1 MRDNFIL
8 WLAVIALMAGFV
20 SSCAP
25 IDSEYYTAD
34 DFQIVKKIDVHFHYE
49 TLDDRYLLLADSL
62 NFKLVSPNVDAGRS
76 INEQLEIATE
86 LKRKYPDKF
95 AFFGTFGVDQFGTED
110 FAGNIV
116 SRIDTCMAAGA
127 SGIKIWKNI
136 GMTLKDSVGNFVMAD
151 DMAFAPV
158 FTYMEEKNIP
168 LLAHLGEPKNCW
180 LPLEE
185 MTLDND
191 RSYFSNN
198 PQYHMYLH
206 PEAPSYEDQ
215 IRARDNLLER
225 YPGIPFTGA
234 HLGSQEW
241 SIDEVARTLDRF
253 PAYDVEFSARIGH
266 LQYQAITE
274 PEKVRDFL
282 IKYQDR
288 IMYGTDVGV
297 TARNNN
303 YAATAE
309 SLVKRWKD
317 HFVWLATDADV
328 IVADLDGKPV
338 KGLQLPKE
346 VIDKIYFANAEK
358 FFR

>member
-1 MRDNFIL
+1 MRDHLIL
-8 WLAVIALMAGFV
+8 WLAVIALLAGSV
-20 SSCAP
+20 SGCTSRV
-25 IDSEYYTAD
+25 SEFYSAD
-34 DFQIVKKIDVHFHYE
+34 DFRTVPKIDVHFHYE
-49 TLDDRYLLLADSL
+49 TLDGRYMRLADSL
-62 NFKLVSPNVDAGRS
+62 NFRLVSPNVDAGRS
-76 INEQLEIATE
+76 ISEQLHITTE
-86 LKRKYPDKF
+86 LKKRYPEKF
-95 AFFGTFGVDQFGTED
+95 AFFGTFGVEHYGSED
-110 FAGNIV
+110 FAGRII
-116 SRIDTCMAAGA
+116 SRIDSCMAAGA

-136 GMTLKDSVGNFVMAD
+136 GMTLKDSNGNYIMAD
-151 DMAFAPV
+151 DPAFAPV
-158 FTYMEEKNIP
+158 FSYMEEKNIR
-168 LLAHLGEPKNCW
+168 LLAHLGEPRNCW

-191 RSYFSNN
+191 RSYFRNN

-225 YPGIPFTGA
+225 YPGIRFTGA

-241 SIDEVARTLDRF
+241 SIDEVAKNLDRF

-274 PEKVRDFL
+274 PGKVHDFL

-297 TARNNN
+297 SGRNTN

-309 SLVKRWKD
+309 SLVKRWYD
-317 HFVWLATDADV
+317 HFVWLATDAEV
-328 IVADLDGKPV
+328 IVADLNGTPV

-346 VIDKIYFANAEK
+346 VIDKIYFTNAEK

>member
-1 MRDNFIL
+1 MRDNLIL
-8 WLAVIALMAGFV
+8 WLVLLAFVAGSF
-20 SSCAP
+20 SGCISR
-25 IDSEYYTAD
+25 DSEFYSAD
-34 DFQIVKKIDVHFHYE
+34 DFQTVQKIDVHFHYE

-76 INEQLEIATE
+76 ISEQLDIATE
-86 LKRKYPDKF
+86 LKARYPDKF
-95 AFFGTFGVDQFGTED
+95 AFFGTFGVDHYGAED
-110 FAGNIV
+110 FAGRIV

-136 GMTLKDSVGNFVMAD
+136 GMTLTDQDGNYVMAD
-151 DMAFAPV
+151 DPAFAPV
-158 FTYMEEKNIP
+158 YAYMEENGIR

-191 RSYFSNN
+191 RSYFRNN

-215 IRARDNLLER
+215 IGARDNLLER
-225 YPGIPFTGA
+225 YPGISFTGA

-241 SIDEVARTLDRF
+241 SIDEVAKTLDRF

-274 PEKVRDFL
+274 PEKVRDFM

-297 TARNNN
+297 SARNSN

-317 HFVWLATDADV
+317 HFIWLATDEAV
-328 IVADLDGKPV
+328 IVDDLDGKSV

>member
-1 MRDNFIL
+1 MRDNLIL
-8 WLAVIALMAGFV
+8 WLAVIALMTGSV

-25 IDSEYYTAD
+25 LNSEYYTAD
-34 DFQIVKKIDVHFHYE
+34 DFLTVKKIDVHFHYE
-49 TLDDRYLLLADSL
+49 TLDERYLLLADSL

-76 INEQLEIATE
+76 INVQLDIATE
-86 LKRKYPDKF
+86 LKTKFPDKF
-95 AFFGTFGVDQFGTED
+95 AFFGTFGVDHFGKED
-110 FAGNIV
+110 FAGRIV

-136 GMTLKDSVGNFVMAD
+136 GMTLKDGEGNYVMAD
-151 DMAFAPV
+151 DPVFAPV
-158 FTYMEEKNIP
+158 FTYMEEKNIR

-215 IRARDNLLER
+215 IRARDNLLEC
-225 YPGIPFTGA
+225 YPGISFTGA

-274 PEKVRDFL
+274 PDKVRDFL

-297 TARNNN
+297 SDRNSN
-303 YAATAE
+303 YEATAG

-317 HFVWLATDADV
+317 HFVWLATDHSLWNSYD
-328 IVADLDGKPV
+328 
-338 KGLQLPKE
+338 
-346 VIDKIYFANAEK
+346 
-358 FFR
+358 